1 MASSAALVSRSEY
14 DARTAAGERLEY
26 DDGAIIEIPNNDS
39 VHDWIKGIFVRSL
52 NRRLDDPI
60 MAANEQAF
68 EVTPNQIRHPDVAV
82 CLFPR
87 VVVSGKKLQGAP
99 DLVIEIVSYSDTAQD
114 LDNRVRL
121 YLENGARAVWV
132 VWPEPRRIDIHQLH
146 APTRH
151 YEFGDTLSG
160 EEPIPQFRMEVAK
173 LFE

>member
-1 MASSAALVSRSEY
+1 MASTAVLVSESEY

-26 DDGAIIEIPNNDS
+26 DDGAIIEMPNNDS
-39 VHDWIKGIFVRSL
+39 VHDRIKSRFGRWL
-52 NRRLDDPI
+52 NRQLDDP
-60 MAANEQAF
+60 AEAGNEVAF
-68 EVTPNQIRHPDVAV
+68 EVAPNRFRHPDVS
-82 CLFPR
+82 
-87 VVVSGKKLQGAP
+87 VVLRPQPVVAGRKFQGAP
-99 DLVIEIVSYSDTAQD
+99 DLVIEIVPYSDTAQD

-121 YLENGARAVWV
+121 YLENGSRAVWV

-160 EEPIPQFRMEVAK
+160 EEPIPQFQMAVAK